1 MTFKFA
7 RLCSVGNKSSDST
20 FSIDIKPGECTLHA
34 RSCGAGIGIFL
45 VTTMMIVMIL
55 VTIYLRLLSY
65 FHLNYILFRCLF
77 SYSNM

>member
-34 RSCGAGIGIFL
+34 RSCGAGIGMFL

-55 VTIYLRLLSY
+55 VLRLLSY

>member
-7 RLCSVGNKSSDST
+7 RLCFVGNKSSDST

-34 RSCGAGIGIFL
+34 RSCGAGIGMFL

-55 VTIYLRLLSY
+55 VLRLLSY